1 MLVQTG
7 KKDPGNPPHK
17 KTSKNT
23 KTVLIL
29 LVLYFN
35 IFFHLCFLG
44 STPWILIQMEKCW
57 DQDQDPDTHNNRCG
71 SETLITTKDSTL
83 IEKNRRKLNFNEYL
97 LIRWSESQIS
107 LKLKFQRYITFTPSH
122 K

>member
-35 IFFHLCFLG
+35 IFFKIVFFGVYPL
-44 STPWILIQMEKCW
+44 
-57 DQDQDPDTHNNRCG
+57 DPDPNGEMLGPG
-71 SETLITTKDSTL
+71 SG
-83 IEKNRRKLNFNEYL
+83 
-97 LIRWSESQIS
+97 
-107 LKLKFQRYITFTPSH
+107 P
-122 K
+122 